1 MNFFDFLRLRQLDPM
16 SVVRA
21 GEMAAPVGL
30 LDPMSVVRA
39 GELRGAMPQAATVP
53 QVGIN
58 PLDLLDPMS
67 VVREG
72 EMPSMAQPVAG
83 GLLGQLDPV
92 SVVREPEVMELIRRL
107 LAGR

>member
-16 SVVRA
+16 SVVLA

-58 PLDLLDPMS
+58 PLDPMS

>member
-58 PLDLLDPMS
+58 LLDPMS